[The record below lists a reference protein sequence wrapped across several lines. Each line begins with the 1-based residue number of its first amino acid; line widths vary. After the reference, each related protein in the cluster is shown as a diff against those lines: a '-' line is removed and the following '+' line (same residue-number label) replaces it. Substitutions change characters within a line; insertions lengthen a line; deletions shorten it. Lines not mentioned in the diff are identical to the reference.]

1 MLDLP
6 RQNRLQIVHHHVRR
20 KKKKKKKQARW
31 RATEIPTSKIN
42 QKGLGM
48 RITMRRMLYQ
58 TAGSKAFIALPGERT
73 DRSYRNGSV
82 QASPNFPSIFSLSLS
97 YEKIISFSFFLS
109 LTSFY
114 GLGKVENLREFS
126 LTNPSLML
134 LSDFASFV
142 RRN

>member
-1 MLDLP
+1 MYHSKRRGPTDVHIQSS
-6 RQNRLQIVHHHVRR
+6 QNRLQIVHHHVRR
-20 KKKKKKKQARW
+20 KKKKKQARW
-31 RATEIPTSKIN
+31 RATGIPSSKIN

-58 TAGSKAFIALPGERT
+58 TAGSKAFIALSGERT

-97 YEKIISFSFFLS
+97 YEKIIIFSFFLS

-114 GLGKVENLREFS
+114 GFGKVKICGS
-126 LTNPSLML
+126 S
-134 LSDFASFV
+134 V
-142 RRN
+142 